1 MLKGH
6 NIICFSCDWQQDP
19 LSKHHLMKRLA
30 AFNRVLWINSIG
42 LRRPTLRGKD
52 MARAG
57 NKLVSFFRSVQ
68 QVQENIYVISPLAI
82 PFHSSPFVNAA
93 NRILLT
99 SQVKH
104 YQNKLKFDH
113 PVVWTFAPNVADILF
128 DFGGKLYLYY
138 ITDDF
143 TQFTGHPAKMI
154 DRQESTLM
162 RRCNVLIASA
172 DYLAGKKAES
182 GRQINLV
189 THGVEYHHFA
199 TALSKV
205 SSELPADMNGIA
217 HPVIGF
223 YGEIND
229 WIDLETMA
237 EIARRRPDWSLV
249 LLGRIA
255 VEVGDI
261 RYLTNLPNV
270 HWLGQKKFAD
280 LPGYCSAFD
289 VALIPMKLDE
299 LTLSVNPLKL
309 REYLAA
315 GLPVVSAPLPEVLNY
330 ADCVKFATTA
340 EEYIAQIEKWLNTR
354 DEALP
359 LKLSRRVAGETW
371 ESKVEEISKIIEQAF

>member
-19 LSKHHLMKRLA
+19 LSKHHLMKRFA
-30 AFNRVLWINSIG
+30 AFNRILWINSTG
-42 LRRPTLRGKD
+42 LRRPTLCGKD
-52 MARAG
+52 LVRAG
-57 NKLVSFFRSVQ
+57 NKLVSFFKSVQ
-68 QVQENIYVISPLAI
+68 QVQENIFVISPLAI
-82 PFHSSPFVNAA
+82 PFHSSSFMNVV

-99 SQVKH
+99 EQIRY

-113 PVVWTFAPNVADILF
+113 PIVWTFAPNVADILF
-128 DFGGKLYLYY
+128 NFGGKLHLYY

-143 TQFTGHPAKMI
+143 TQFTGHPVKMI
-154 DRQESTLM
+154 ERQESVLI

-172 DYLAGKKAES
+172 NYLAGKKAES
-182 GRQINLV
+182 GKHINVV
-189 THGVEYHHFA
+189 THGVEYHHFT
-199 TALSKV
+199 TALSKIA
-205 SSELPADMNGIA
+205 SDLPADMNGIA
-217 HPVIGF
+217 HPIIGF

-229 WIDLETMA
+229 WIDLKTMA
-237 EIARRRPDWSLV
+237 EIARKRPDWSLV

-261 RYLTNLPNV
+261 SYLTDLPNV
-270 HWLGQKKFAD
+270 HWLGQKMFGA
-280 LPGYCSAFD
+280 LPDYCSAFD

-330 ADCVKFATTA
+330 GDCVKFATTA
-340 EEYIAQIEKWLNTR
+340 EEYISQIEKWLNTK
-354 DEALP
+354 DDKLP
-359 LKLSRRVAGETW
+359 AKLSRRVAGKTW
-371 ESKVEEISKIIEQAF
+371 DSKVEEISKIIELAF